1 MQAPLKL
8 HAMRT
13 VILAAAAVV
22 ALCSCAHVPVV
33 NERQL
38 REEAAGSQ
46 AIRVDGS
53 RGPLSRRQA
62 RKVLARVGA
71 QAPDAD
77 AFDRQLAIEQI
88 IAASPLYTGNSVRVL
103 QDGTQTFPAMFA
115 AMQDARRFLYLE
127 YYTLQDVRSGGR
139 SLSDVLAAKSRAGVR
154 VRVIYD
160 AIGSLGTPAAFFTR
174 LRAAGVRFVV
184 YHPIKPLMSPVA
196 LNDRDHRKILVADDK
211 VAIVGGVNLSTTYES
226 APPLAHE
233 LGGSNE
239 GRNGGQS
246 EGGNGG
252 GGSQPQSAPSGA
264 HPVWHDVDL
273 EIRGPVVP
281 VLSRLFRAHW
291 NEEKGPPLA
300 PDGAVSDPPQ
310 GKEIVRVIGSSPAK
324 LATRYY
330 VSVLTAMRSA
340 QSSIWM
346 TAAYFVP
353 THQELRALRAAARRG
368 LDVRILLP
376 SHSDVGATL
385 AVQRSYYPELLGAGI
400 KVYERSDGIVHSK
413 SMVVDDVW
421 SLVGSS
427 NFDQRSV
434 LFNDEVDVVVLGKR
448 SADALRRTMLTD
460 IRHGKR
466 ITWQTVRQQGT
477 LQRIKGWFWRL
488 WQRLL

>member
-1 MQAPLKL
+1 
-8 HAMRT
+8 MRT
-13 VILAAAAVV
+13 FILAAAAAAV

-38 REEAAGSQ
+38 REEAAGPQ
-46 AIRVDGS
+46 AIRVSGS

-62 RKVLARVGA
+62 RKVLARVRA

-88 IAASPLYTGNSVRVL
+88 IAESPLYTGNSVRVL

-115 AMQDARRFLYLE
+115 AMRSARRFLYLE

-160 AIGSLGTPAAFFTR
+160 AVGSLGTPAAFFAR

-184 YHPIKPLMSPVA
+184 YHPIKPLTSPLA

-226 APPLAHE
+226 VPPLAHE
-233 LGGSNE
+233 LGSSE
-239 GRNGGQS
+239 GRNAGRS
-246 EGGNGG
+246 GG
-252 GGSQPQSAPSGA
+252 GQPQSGPSGA

-300 PDGAVSDPPQ
+300 PDGPVSEPPQ

-353 THQELRALRAAARRG
+353 TRQEMRALRAAARRG
-368 LDVRILLP
+368 VDVRILLP

-448 SADALRRTMLTD
+448 TADALRRTMLTD

-477 LQRIKGWFWRL
+477 LQRMKGWFWRL

>member
-1 MQAPLKL
+1 
-8 HAMRT
+8 MRT
-13 VILAAAAVV
+13 VILAAAAAAAV
-22 ALCSCAHVPVV
+22 ALSSCAQVPVV

-38 REEAAGSQ
+38 REEAAGPQ
-46 AIRVDGS
+46 AIRVYGS

-62 RKVLARVGA
+62 RKVLARLRA

-77 AFDRQLAIEQI
+77 AFDRQLAIEQVV
-88 IAASPLYTGNSVRVL
+88 AESPLYTGNRVRVL

-115 AMQDARRFLYLE
+115 AMEGARRFLYLE

-160 AIGSLGTPAAFFTR
+160 AVGSLGTPAAFFAR
-174 LRAAGVRFVV
+174 LRAAGVQFVV
-184 YHPIKPLMSPVA
+184 YHPIKPLTSPLA
-196 LNDRDHRKILVADDK
+196 LNDRDHRKILVADDQ

-226 APPLAHE
+226 VPPLAHE
-233 LGGSNE
+233 LGGSHE
-239 GRNGGQS
+239 GPSGGPS
-246 EGGNGG
+246 GGGNGG
-252 GGSQPQSAPSGA
+252 GNGGGQPQSGTSGA

-300 PDGAVSDPPQ
+300 PDGAVRIPPQ

-353 THQELRALRAAARRG
+353 TRQELRALRAAARRG
-368 LDVRILLP
+368 VDVRILLP

-434 LFNDEVDVVVLGKR
+434 LFNDEVDVAVLGKR
-448 SADALRRTMLTD
+448 TADALRRTMLTD

-477 LQRIKGWFWRL
+477 LQRLKGWFWRL

>member
-1 MQAPLKL
+1 
-8 HAMRT
+8 MRT
-13 VILAAAAVV
+13 IARASLPTPRQRGSSRLRRTSFLAAAAVT
-22 ALCSCAHVPVV
+22 ALGSCAHVPTVH
-33 NERQL
+33 EHEL
-38 REEAAGSQ
+38 LEEAAGFKQ
-46 AIRVDGS
+46 IKVEGA

-62 RKVLARVGA
+62 REVLARVAA

-88 IAASPLYTGNSVRVL
+88 IAASPLYTGNRVRVL
-103 QDGTQTFPAMFA
+103 QDGAQTFPAMFA
-115 AMQDARRFLYLE
+115 AMEGARRFLYLE
-127 YYTLQDVRSGGR
+127 YYTLQDVTSGGR
-139 SLSDVLAAKSRAGVR
+139 KLGDVLAAKSRAGVR

-160 AIGSLGTPAAFFTR
+160 AIGSLGTPAAFFAR
-174 LRAAGVRFVV
+174 LRAAGVKLVQ
-184 YHPIKPLMSPVA
+184 YNPIPSAPFA
-196 LNDRDHRKILVADDK
+196 LNERDHRKILVADDA

-226 APPLAHE
+226 APPIARE
-233 LGGSNE
+233 LGGRNE
-239 GRNGGQS
+239 S
-246 EGGNGG
+246 
-252 GGSQPQSAPSGA
+252 PQSA
-264 HPVWHDVDL
+264 HPIWHDVDL

-291 NEEKGPPLA
+291 REQKGPPLGPA
-300 PDGAVSDPPQ
+300 RPLHQAPQ
-310 GKEIVRVIGSSPAK
+310 GKEIVRVIGSSPSQ

-330 VSVLTAMRSA
+330 VSVLTAIRSA

-353 THQELRALRAAARRG
+353 TRQELRALRAAARRG
-368 LDVRILLP
+368 VDVRILLP
-376 SHSDVGATL
+376 SHSDVAATL
-385 AVQRSYYPELLGAGI
+385 AVQRSYYPELLAAGI

-434 LFNDEVDVVVLGKR
+434 LFNDEVDVVVLGKDT
-448 SADALRRTMLTD
+448 ADQLRRTLLTD

-466 ITWQTVRQQGT
+466 ISWQTVREQGP
-477 LQRIKGWFWRL
+477 LQRLRGWFWRR